1 MKISEQDRLIP
12 SIYAADRSGNPS
24 THVQNMLLALP
35 SIRQADSMVKTFW
48 KGVARE
54 GRLTLNKLLVEMLEG
69 ESSQ

>member
-1 MKISEQDRLIP
+1 M
-12 SIYAADRSGNPS
+12 
-24 THVQNMLLALP
+24 QNMLLALP

-69 ESSQ
+69 ESQ

>member
-1 MKISEQDRLIP
+1 MSGLGGRERALYCL
-12 SIYAADRSGNPS
+12 YAGRSGNPS

-69 ESSQ
+69 ESQ